1 MNNEIES
8 KIVEIFKN
16 NLEDI
21 NMDYLTLLDA
31 PLSSLNMNSIT
42 FIKIIV
48 EIEVAF
54 EIEIDPDNLDI
65 SAFTNIRSFASN
77 VESKL

>member
-8 KIVEIFKN
+8 TIVEIFKN

-54 EIEIDPDNLDI
+54 GIEIDPDNLDI

>member
-8 KIVEIFKN
+8 TIVEIFKN

-21 NMDYLTLLDA
+21 NMYYLTLLDA

-54 EIEIDPDNLDI
+54 GIEIDPDNLDI